1 MSSARTKTDSNVK
14 RKSLSRRFSLALSV
28 VVIAILLIFSLAVV
42 IYNYFKIERDLD
54 RQLTDTLHLAETS
67 LPTAV
72 WQMDHGSMDDILE
85 AILINNAIAAVR
97 IVTDDTPAAVKNQPW
112 YGEVDFSYFRAEP
125 TRFHVK
131 SVDVKRLGETVGIF
145 EVALVRAE
153 MKGGIAV
160 TVLLLLAL
168 ICILCGAI
176 LITSVLVTRR
186 YIFSPLMRLESHAR
200 IIAGG
205 NLESTIELESNDEF
219 GQLASAYNLM
229 ANQLKLSFET
239 LEQKVMERTADL
251 YFAKT
256 EAEQVSH
263 HLSVAGAEL
272 QALLDNSPV
281 GILFVGFD
289 RVIQRINPQ
298 ITRIT
303 GYSREELVGQSTRVL
318 YSSEELYESRGKI
331 YYPILRREGF
341 CESNTEIR
349 TKTGALKMCHWQ
361 GRTVIA
367 EGGVEGVVW
376 SLEDISMRLKMEEE
390 LLKVKKL
397 ESIGIFAGGI
407 AHDFNNLLLAIIGN
421 ISLARR
427 VSGEDSRTDSLLVS
441 AQKASERAKD
451 LTARLLTFAG
461 GGEPVK
467 STASLSQLLHESTSF
482 ILSGSNVKCVLDIPP
497 DLWSVNMDKGQI
509 NQVIQNLV
517 LNADQAMPAGGVVT
531 LSCSNTDVVKDQMPG
546 LEAGPYVCVAV
557 QDVGIGIAEENI
569 GRVFDPYFST
579 KVKDSHKGSGLG
591 LAIVHSIIA
600 KHGGIITVASSP
612 GKGSRFTLYLP
623 ATRQAEK
630 EIGEENTA
638 LAIGGGRILVMDDEE
653 MIRNV
658 VCNMLNHL
666 GYQAEQAVDGD
677 EAVRAY
683 KNGVEKGEGF
693 AAVIMDLTIPGGMG
707 GAEAVK
713 HVLSVDPGAKVIV
726 SSGYCSDPILDNYHV
741 HGFCNIVTKP
751 YQLKDLSRVL
761 EETLRGL

>member
-1 MSSARTKTDSNVK
+1 MRFLRTQTDANGKK
-14 RKSLSRRFSLALSV
+14 RSLSRRFSLALSV

-42 IYNYFKIERDLD
+42 VYNYFKIERDLEQ
-54 RQLTDTLHLAETS
+54 QLADTLHLAETS
-67 LPTAV
+67 LSTAV

-85 AILINNAIAAVR
+85 AILINDGIAAVR
-97 IVTDDTPAAVKNQPW
+97 IVTDDTPAAAKNQPW
-112 YGEVDFSYFRAEP
+112 YGEVDFSYFRGDSS
-125 TRFHVK
+125 RFNVK
-131 SVDVKRLGETVGIF
+131 SVDVKRSGETVGIF
-145 EVALVRAE
+145 EVAQARAE
-153 MKGGIAV
+153 MKSGIV
-160 TVLLLLAL
+160 ITVLLLSL
-168 ICILCGAI
+168 ICVLCGAI
-176 LITSVLVTRR
+176 LVTSVLVTKR
-186 YIFSPLMRLESHAR
+186 YIFSPLMRLESHAK

-229 ANQLKLSFET
+229 ANQLKISFDT
-239 LEQKVMERTADL
+239 LEQKVMERTAEL

-256 EAEQVSH
+256 EAEEVNH

-289 RVIQRINPQ
+289 RIIQRINPQ

-303 GYSREELVGQSTRVL
+303 GYSREELVGQSTRLL
-318 YSSEELYESRGKI
+318 YVSEDFYESQGNK
-331 YYPILRREGF
+331 YYPILRKEGF

-349 TKTGALKMCHWQ
+349 TKTGEVKMCHWQ

-397 ESIGIFAGGI
+397 ESVGIFAGGI

-427 VSGEDSRTDSLLVS
+427 LSGEDIRTDALLAS

-467 STASLSQLLHESTSF
+467 ATASLSQLLQESTSF
-482 ILSGSNVKCVLDIPP
+482 LLSGSNVKCNLEVPS

-517 LNADQAMPAGGVVT
+517 LNADQAMPDGGVVT
-531 LSCSNTDVVKDQMPG
+531 ISCTNTDIVKDQVPG
-546 LEAGPYVCVAV
+546 LEEGPYVCVSV
-557 QDVGIGIAEENI
+557 QDKGVGIAEENI
-569 GRVFDPYFST
+569 SRVFDPYFST

-600 KHGGIITVASSP
+600 KHGGIITVESSP

-623 ATRQAEK
+623 GTRQAEQ
-630 EIGEENTA
+630 EIDEENSSLGT
-638 LAIGGGRILVMDDEE
+638 GGGKILVMDDEE

-658 VCNMLNHL
+658 VCNMLDHL
-666 GYQAEQAVDGD
+666 GYHSVQAVDGD
-677 EAVRAY
+677 EAILAY
-683 KNGVEKGEGF
+683 KSGAEKGEGF
-693 AAVIMDLTIPGGMG
+693 DAVIMDLTIPGGMG

-713 HVLSVDPGAKVIV
+713 HVLAVDPKAKVIV
-726 SSGYCSDPILDNYHV
+726 SSGYCSDPILDNYHAY
-741 HGFCNIVTKP
+741 GFCNIVTKP

-761 EETLRGL
+761 EETLR